1 MLWLIERVY
10 CTVIYA
16 PIRTRPYTLHTHSDM
31 LFACSALHAHEN
43 RCTPATRRPLWS
55 QSTSFGGIQREC
67 SLWERLSGPRC
78 CRLKTCGPSMHGPQC
93 RHLHQLQRA
102 NAAALLSAEDDSAED
117 YPTTGLTLEK
127 LLLKTVLSSNREFT
141 HSLTCGAAGP
151 TPREESFTNSQQ
163 IVRKESISKD
173 RFRNRFVD

>member
-127 LLLKTVLSSNREFT
+127 LQNSFVIELHSFSDVWGWGSNPAGRIF
-141 HSLTCGAAGP
+141 HQLT
-151 TPREESFTNSQQ
+151 Q